1 MVASSNSVTDYV
13 PLANMKAMFDATF
26 EFGQYPIELRE
37 GGVKGRVWKY
47 LGKSKIKA
55 ESIRTELNVSAYAH
69 GLLSNKMT
77 EVIALC
83 QRDVAAGVPISDV
96 ISKGMIPAMAEVG
109 SKFQKGEIYI
119 PEMMI
124 AAKAMSCAID
134 HFKGDLIRKTAGK
147 RGKVVIGTVRGDL
160 HDIGKNLVA
169 MMLKGQGFEVD
180 DLGVSVSPEAFA
192 DAVVAKKPH
201 IVALSALLTTTM
213 MEMANTIKA
222 LDRAGVR
229 KQVIVIAGGAP
240 VTEKFA
246 LGIGADGWAYDAPG
260 AAEKCKQ
267 LLKA

>member
-1 MVASSNSVTDYV
+1 
-13 PLANMKAMFDATF
+13 
-26 EFGQYPIELRE
+26 
-37 GGVKGRVWKY
+37 
-47 LGKSKIKA
+47 
-55 ESIRTELNVSAYAH
+55 
-69 GLLSNKMT
+69 
-77 EVIALC
+77 
-83 QRDVAAGVPISDV
+83 
-96 ISKGMIPAMAEVG
+96 
-109 SKFQKGEIYI
+109 
-119 PEMMI
+119 MMI